1 VPTINLY
8 DVPPASLESFL
19 HDFVSPA
26 FRIRQIE
33 EWMYGQGVDS
43 FESMTNLPKELRA
56 SLAERF
62 TLAFPETVEQTTPA
76 ADGSRKY
83 LFKLADGNRI
93 ESVYMPMGERTS
105 VCLSS
110 QAGCAVGCTFCVTGF
125 FGAGRNL
132 TPSEMAGQLFTI
144 RREHHIAPELL
155 NVVFMGM
162 GEPLLNFDNLV
173 IALDIMSRTIAP
185 KRMTVS
191 TSGIIPGIDA
201 LARLE
206 HRPNLAVSINAPDRK
221 RREEIMPITA
231 KYPLDELIASLKR
244 FPSDKGREITAEYV
258 LLAGYNDS
266 PQDAVALA
274 KLLRGV
280 KAKVNAIP
288 FNEDPNLPAWM
299 KRPADAAIDRFVDTL
314 VKNGV
319 RVTVR
324 RSKGREIAA
333 ACGQLRGKSEVPQ
346 RRMNRAVRVQ
356 DARKEHDPLHRER
369 R

>member
-1 VPTINLY
+1 
-8 DVPPASLESFL
+8 
-19 HDFVSPA
+19 
-26 FRIRQIE
+26 
-33 EWMYGQGVDS
+33 MYVHGVDS
-43 FESMTNLPKELRA
+43 FESMSNLPRELRA
-56 SLAERF
+56 SLAEKF
-62 TLAFPETVEQTTPA
+62 TLAFPEPIEQTEPA

-83 LFKLADGNRI
+83 LFKLEDGNRI
-93 ESVYMPMGERTS
+93 ESVYMPIGDRTS
-105 VCLSS
+105 ICLSS

-132 TPSEMAGQLFTI
+132 TPSEMVGQFFTI
-144 RREHHIAPELL
+144 RREHGIPPELM

-162 GEPLLNFDNLV
+162 GEPLLNFENLV
-173 IALDIMSRTIAP
+173 IALDIMARTVAP

-191 TSGIIPGIDA
+191 TSGIIPAIDE
-201 LARLE
+201 LAKIE

-221 RREEIMPITA
+221 RREEIMPITK
-231 KYPLDELIASLKR
+231 KYPLDELMETLKR
-244 FPSDKGREITAEYV
+244 YPTEKGRDLTAEYV

-288 FNEDPNLPAWM
+288 FNEDANLPPWM
-299 KRPADAAIDRFVDTL
+299 KRPHEAAIHRFVDTL

-324 RSKGREIAA
+324 RSKGRDIAA
-333 ACGQLRGKSEVPQ
+333 ACGQLRGKSEVPK
-346 RRMNRAVRVQ
+346 RRMNRALGVEKTREQ
-356 DARKEHDPLHRER
+356 RDPLHRER

>member
-1 VPTINLY
+1 MTTTSNLY
-8 DVPPASLESFL
+8 DLAPAALDATL
-19 HDFVSPA
+19 APVVSPP
-26 FRIRQIE
+26 FRIKQIR
-33 EWMYGQGVDS
+33 EWMHVRGVDS
-43 FESMTNLPKELRA
+43 FEAMTNLPKDVRA
-56 SLAERF
+56 DLASRF
-62 TLAFPETVEQTTPA
+62 TIAFPEVVEVTPPA

-132 TPSEMAGQLFTI
+132 TPAEMLGQLFTI
-144 RREHHIAPELL
+144 KREHAVPSEMM

-162 GEPLLNFDNLV
+162 GEPLLNFDHLV
-173 IALDIMSRTIAP
+173 TTLDILYTTVAP
-185 KRMTVS
+185 KRITVS
-191 TSGIIPGIDA
+191 TSGIVPGIDA
-201 LARLE
+201 LAHLPR
-206 HRPNLAVSINAPDRK
+206 RPNLAVSINAPDRK

-244 FPSDKGREITAEYV
+244 YPAEKGREITAEYV

-266 PQDAVALA
+266 TADAVALT

-280 KAKVNAIP
+280 PAKVNAIP
-288 FNEDPNLPAWM
+288 FNPDPNLPDWM

-314 VKNGV
+314 VRNGMA
-319 RVTVR
+319 VTVR

-333 ACGQLRGKSEVPQ
+333 ACGQLRGKEVATGRAA
-346 RRMNRAVRVQ
+346 RRS
-356 DARKEHDPLHRER
+356 
-369 R
+369 